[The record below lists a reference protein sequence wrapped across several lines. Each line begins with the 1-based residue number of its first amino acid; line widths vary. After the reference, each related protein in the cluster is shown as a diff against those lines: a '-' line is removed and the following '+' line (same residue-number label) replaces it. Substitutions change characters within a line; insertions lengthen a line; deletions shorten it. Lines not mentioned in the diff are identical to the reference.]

1 MENHVNSK
9 EKLTQRRVALLVSC
23 LSSFLTPFMGSAT
36 NLALPSIGREFQASA
51 ILLGW
56 VATVYSLTAAM
67 VLVPMGRVADIQGRK
82 KIFIS
87 GVAIHTAGSFLA
99 SFSPSMAIL
108 LLARLVQGIGAAMI
122 FGTGVA
128 ILTSVF
134 PPQERGRALGIN
146 VSSTYLGLTLGPIL
160 GGALTQS
167 FGWRSIFLFNAAIG
181 IIAFIIAVNN
191 LKGEW
196 AEARGEKLDGVGS
209 VLYGASLASLIYGF
223 SQLPNWLGV
232 ILTGMAFVGL
242 LVFIL
247 WESKTPF
254 PLLNLG
260 LFRQNRLFAFSNLA
274 ALIHYSATSA
284 VSLLLSLYLQYIKGL
299 NPRTAGLILVAQ
311 PVLMALFSP
320 LAGRASDKIEPQVV
334 ASLGM
339 ALSSLGLF
347 GLIFLSERS
356 SLPTVVA
363 SLCFLGFGFALFSSP
378 NTNAVMGSVGRKF
391 YGVASSTL
399 ATMRLVGQMMSLGTV
414 MILFSLFIG
423 PRPISPPFYPAF
435 LRSAQAGFVIFSF
448 LCALGVA
455 ASLARGRRT
464 NQSSDG
470 QSGARKSSS
479 EA

>member
-1 MENHVNSK
+1 
-9 EKLTQRRVALLVSC
+9 
-23 LSSFLTPFMGSAT
+23 
-36 NLALPSIGREFQASA
+36 
-51 ILLGW
+51 
-56 VATVYSLTAAM
+56 
-67 VLVPMGRVADIQGRK
+67 
-82 KIFIS
+82 
-87 GVAIHTAGSFLA
+87 
-99 SFSPSMAIL
+99 
-108 LLARLVQGIGAAMI
+108 
-122 FGTGVA
+122 
-128 ILTSVF
+128 
-134 PPQERGRALGIN
+134 
-146 VSSTYLGLTLGPIL
+146 
-160 GGALTQS
+160 
-167 FGWRSIFLFNAAIG
+167 
-181 IIAFIIAVNN
+181 
-191 LKGEW
+191 
-196 AEARGEKLDGVGS
+196 
-209 VLYGASLASLIYGF
+209 
-223 SQLPNWLGV
+223 
-232 ILTGMAFVGL
+232 MAF
-242 LVFIL
+242 
-247 WESKTPF
+247 
-254 PLLNLG
+254 
-260 LFRQNRLFAFSNLA
+260 
-274 ALIHYSATSA
+274 
-284 VSLLLSLYLQYIKGL
+284 
-299 NPRTAGLILVAQ
+299 
-311 PVLMALFSP
+311 FSP